1 VSNPACKLEHTFCRG
16 LPSRLE
22 RPGMTRQSEKA
33 LLNTERDQERQ
44 TLSILR
50 WCRVI
55 RRSGTTRRLP
65 IIQINAPI
73 PALEIGLSLTRRE
86 ADVSGRLRFV
96 GARYSRYFCAH
107 SGAEIPRI
115 EVHPK

>member
-1 VSNPACKLEHTFCRG
+1 MTCTLVSNPACKLEHTFCRG

-65 IIQINAPI
+65 IMQSIFSSAARRVDVQVQRKVSTPRRWAKN
-73 PALEIGLSLTRRE
+73 GL
-86 ADVSGRLRFV
+86 D
-96 GARYSRYFCAH
+96 
-107 SGAEIPRI
+107 
-115 EVHPK
+115 